1 MSSTDS
7 TTITWYP
14 DMAHKH
20 TPRYVVILGWA
31 LLDHLCGRHT
41 LRPRTHLPLLLPRG
55 WKGECDCFNSVKHVP
70 RRCLASHD
78 TTVCVH
84 HSNRQVSRLKREAR
98 ATVSARTKYRV
109 WENPLSRCAN
119 SLPRPLKVG
128 GGRSAPPAYRWMVPF
143 SPPKGTV
150 SFCLP
155 VFIACGYALQVFRRA
170 AQRQN

>member
-1 MSSTDS
+1 M
-7 TTITWYP
+7 ITCV
-14 DMAHKH
+14 DD
-20 TPRYVVILGWA
+20 T
-31 LLDHLCGRHT
+31 HT

-150 SFCLP
+150 SFLSTCIYRLRLRLAGFSP
-155 VFIACGYALQVFRRA
+155 CGTAAELAGWLAGWLVELSVFTL
-170 AQRQN
+170 